1 MVTER
6 EEKLAAARKKLARF
20 QQTKTAGHQRPPS
33 QQPKLETIGRGVEES
48 NSSSSNEQ
56 TRNTSPDSLNGVSP
70 NPTHN
75 LMYSNPTPTFEESDI
90 LGRYVNRSPR
100 VSSEVF
106 KLLLSRW
113 RSWPIKNEHQ
123 FETPP

>member
-20 QQTKTAGHQRPPS
+20 QQTKIAGHQRPPS

-56 TRNTSPDSLNGVSP
+56 TRNTSRDSLNGVSP

-100 VSSEVF
+100 VSSAQSGF
-106 KLLLSRW
+106 KIATFKMALLAN
-113 RSWPIKNEHQ
+113 KK
-123 FETPP
+123 

>member
-33 QQPKLETIGRGVEES
+33 QQPKLESIGRGVEES
-48 NSSSSNEQ
+48 NSSNDQ
-56 TRNTSPDSLNGVSP
+56 TRNTSPDSLNGINP

-75 LMYSNPTPTFEESDI
+75 LMYSNPTPTFEESDFKPPADLPTRFCKDEGVFPMVAVSI
-90 LGRYVNRSPR
+90 LPHAK
-100 VSSEVF
+100 F
-106 KLLLSRW
+106 
-113 RSWPIKNEHQ
+113 
-123 FETPP
+123 

>member
-33 QQPKLETIGRGVEES
+33 QQPKLESIGRGVEES
-48 NSSSSNEQ
+48 NSSNDQ
-56 TRNTSPDSLNGVSP
+56 TRNTSPDSLNGINP

-75 LMYSNPTPTFEESDI
+75 LMYSNPTPTFEESGFHQLTNQYI
-90 LGRYVNRSPR
+90 LVKTDAS
-100 VSSEVF
+100 
-106 KLLLSRW
+106 SRW
-113 RSWPIKNEHQ
+113 STSLYYPMRGIRTK
-123 FETPP
+123 

>member
-33 QQPKLETIGRGVEES
+33 QQPKLESIGRGVEES
-48 NSSSSNEQ
+48 NSSNDQ
-56 TRNTSPDSLNGVSP
+56 TRNTSPDSLNGINP

-75 LMYSNPTPTFEESDI
+75 LMYSNPTPTFEGCD
-90 LGRYVNRSPR
+90 
-100 VSSEVF
+100 
-106 KLLLSRW
+106 KLADLTCAFLL
-113 RSWPIKNEHQ
+113 
-123 FETPP
+123 